1 MLIKNGVLI
10 DKNNGFHLSRKD
22 VRTENGLIKEIADN
36 IVPYENEEILDIKGM
51 IAAPGFTDIHTH
63 VYHGKTA
70 IGIDPDRVGVE
81 QGVTAVVDA
90 GTSGAD
96 TFEDFYERI
105 IKNAKTRVYAFLN
118 IASPGLADL
127 HELNDLSNIEF
138 DKIKETVEK
147 YKDTIVGI
155 KARASG
161 SVVGENGIEPIR
173 MAKEISKK
181 LGLPIM
187 VHIGNAP
194 PKVEEV
200 LNLMEKG
207 DIITHCFHNK
217 VNNLI
222 REIGILPEAKAAKE
236 RGVLFDVGHGNASFS
251 FDTGAKGIKEGF
263 IPDFLST
270 DIYDKNIE
278 KPVKSQINT
287 LNKMLYLG
295 LSLEDCVDKVTKE
308 PAKALSLPDTG
319 EIKTGYKADFTI
331 FKLVDDFTELTD
343 SVDKTVRQKPYIK
356 GKYSIVGGNIYEC
369 IQKD

>member
-22 VRTENGLIKEIADN
+22 IRVEDGLIKEVADDLL
-36 IVPYENEEILDIKGM
+36 PYENEEIVDISGLV
-51 IAAPGFTDIHTH
+51 AAPGFTDIHTH

-90 GTSGAD
+90 GTAGAD

-105 IKNAKTRVYAFLN
+105 IKKAKTRVYAFLN
-118 IASPGLADL
+118 IASTGLL
-127 HELNDLSNIEF
+127 SLSELTDLSNIEF
-138 DKIKETVEK
+138 EKVKETVEK
-147 YKDTIVGI
+147 YKDVIVGI
-155 KARASG
+155 KARASS
-161 SVVGENGIEPIR
+161 SVVGEPIR
-173 MAKEISKK
+173 IAKEIAKK

-200 LNLMEKG
+200 LNFMEKG

-222 REIGILPEAKAAKE
+222 REIGILPEAKAARE

-251 FDTGAKGIKEGF
+251 FDTGAKGIADGF

-278 KPVKSQINT
+278 KPVKSQITT

-295 LSLEDCVDKVTKE
+295 LTLEDCINKLTRE
-308 PAKALSLPDTG
+308 PAKALSLGETG
-319 EIKTGYKADFTI
+319 EIKTGYRADFTI
-331 FKLVDDFTELTD
+331 FELVDNYTELTD
-343 SVDKTVRQKPYIK
+343 SVDKIVKQKPYVK
-356 GKYSIVGGNIYEC
+356 GKYSIVGGKVYEC
-369 IQKD
+369 VQ

>member
-22 VRTENGLIKEIADN
+22 IRVEDGLIKEVADDLL
-36 IVPYENEEILDIKGM
+36 PYENEEIVDISGLVS
-51 IAAPGFTDIHTH
+51 APGFTDIHTH

-90 GTSGAD
+90 GTAGAD

-105 IKNAKTRVYAFLN
+105 IKKAKTRVYAFLN
-118 IASPGLADL
+118 IASPGLL
-127 HELNDLSNIEF
+127 SLSELTDLSNIEF
-138 DKIKETVEK
+138 EKVKETVEK
-147 YKDTIVGI
+147 YKDVIVGI

-161 SVVGENGIEPIR
+161 SVVGENGAEPIR
-173 MAKEISKK
+173 IAKEIAKK

-200 LNLMEKG
+200 LNFMEKG

-222 REIGILPEAKAAKE
+222 REIGILPEAKAARE

-251 FDTGAKGIKEGF
+251 FDTGAKGIADGF

-278 KPVKSQINT
+278 KPVKSQITT

-295 LSLEDCVDKVTKE
+295 LTLEDCINKLTRE
-308 PAKALSLPDTG
+308 PAKALSLGETG
-319 EIKTGYKADFTI
+319 EIKTGYRADFTI
-331 FKLVDDFTELTD
+331 FELVDNYTELTD
-343 SVDKTVRQKPYIK
+343 SVDKTVKQKPYVK
-356 GKYSIVGGNIYEC
+356 GKYSIVGGKVYEC
-369 IQKD
+369 VQ